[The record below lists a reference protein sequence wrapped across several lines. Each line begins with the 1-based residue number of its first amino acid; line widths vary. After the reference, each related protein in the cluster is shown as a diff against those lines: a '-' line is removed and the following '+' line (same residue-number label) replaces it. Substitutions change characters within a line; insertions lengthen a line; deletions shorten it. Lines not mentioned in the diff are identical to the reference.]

1 MTDEQVKILK
11 QKTIEELAE
20 QRQRLSFLTAM
31 ADEYL
36 QEVASAQDILRRLAS
51 KEPLEGNFPTASGW
65 PSHDDLMQL
74 NKDVRNAKE
83 RIKLME
89 QRLRDWG
96 VID

>member
-1 MTDEQVKILK
+1 MTDEDVKNLK
-11 QKTIEELAE
+11 QKTIDDLVE
-20 QRQRLSFLTAM
+20 QRQRLSFLRAM

-36 QEVASAQDILRRLAS
+36 QEVVGAQEILRRLTL
-51 KEPLEGNFPTASGW
+51 KEPLEGHLPTASGW

-83 RIKLME
+83 RIKLLE
-89 QRLRDWG
+89 QRLRDWR